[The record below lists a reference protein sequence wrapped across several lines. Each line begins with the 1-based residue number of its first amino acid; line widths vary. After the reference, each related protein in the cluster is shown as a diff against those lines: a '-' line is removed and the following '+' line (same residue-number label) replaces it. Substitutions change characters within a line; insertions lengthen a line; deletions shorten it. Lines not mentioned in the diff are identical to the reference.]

1 MRFRTL
7 LGVTFALSL
16 IGCAEL
22 PDAPGL
28 DASILVAVPA
38 GGFAMGHVAATP
50 GPYGAEWKE
59 NELPQH
65 EVTLSAFRI
74 DRTEVTAASW
84 LEFLEAPTRAA
95 AHHHPL
101 QPISLDEGVPLVSPG
116 WELRPITQVSWFDA
130 VAYCAWR
137 GSRLP
142 TEAEWERAARGPD
155 GDFRFPWG
163 DEGASCDRAVYTTG
177 ASPCELEPQAV
188 GSRSPGGDSAEGIVD
203 MAGNVAE
210 WVADRYGSYSEDVV
224 TDPRGPEGG
233 RSRVV
238 RGGSFRER
246 GASIRTLSRW
256 GVTPEHRSD
265 ALGFRC
271 AVSEAE
277 IATTLPGSP

>member
-1 MRFRTL
+1 
-7 LGVTFALSL
+7 
-16 IGCAEL
+16 
-22 PDAPGL
+22 
-28 DASILVAVPA
+28 
-38 GGFAMGHVAATP
+38 
-50 GPYGAEWKE
+50 
-59 NELPQH
+59 
-65 EVTLSAFRI
+65 
-74 DRTEVTAASW
+74 
-84 LEFLEAPTRAA
+84 
-95 AHHHPL
+95 
-101 QPISLDEGVPLVSPG
+101 
-116 WELRPITQVSWFDA
+116 
-130 VAYCAWR
+130 
-137 GSRLP
+137 
-142 TEAEWERAARGPD
+142 
-155 GDFRFPWG
+155 
-163 DEGASCDRAVYTTG
+163 
-177 ASPCELEPQAV
+177 
-188 GSRSPGGDSAEGIVD
+188 